1 MSQLVIKNARSSKTR
16 GESLLTIGKSF
27 NFITQSLKT
36 KFIDS
41 FESDLDSNP
50 LYLFY
55 GRANTWDSPA
65 DTYEADSPPQP
76 SNAIQTDIDARRDML
91 AAKKILASDTSVGFR
106 KVAWKSNT
114 IYDQYNTKI
123 DQTIDG
129 NNNYYI
135 VQDNPNV
142 INYGAVYKC
151 LDNNGGSVS
160 IYKPYQYIKPGV
172 NPEILKDGYKWKYM
186 FTIPG
191 SDLSKFNT
199 NQSPNDNFVPIS
211 LDTSFKAPS
220 GTIDRIDIDSPG
232 FGYKPT
238 IEHGK
243 YYGVY
248 DSPVVPIFVEG
259 DGIEIDS
266 AKLKI
271 SSVNAG
277 TITSFELDEPSEIK
291 YGSREDRY
299 TILANEKYNNWV
311 PVKFIEDLESI
322 TFDNASTITTGGRSF
337 AYGLAKIGNNGKI
350 DWKSKDSPGVIII
363 DGGSNYATGQ
373 SVRVVQSSCIPFGV
387 GYHDSPTALSGAASL
402 AKISNGIKK
411 IIIES
416 VGQNYAN
423 ATLIPIHSAADS
435 NGPAQFKATP
445 QIAPLKGH
453 GGDPKLEL
461 AANAIFINS
470 RILGRQGNVATSAD
484 DFPSVNDFRQVG
496 LIQNAKDLRGQKISA
511 ETVSAKYMMRV
522 DDVDNSIDTLQKTGD
537 AVSKDLLIQGVSSR
551 AQGRIVDI
559 FSGPGVE
566 KEIRYVQIGTRRFL
580 ENEYII
586 YKGLSNPIKIKS
598 KDLGGIREPE
608 IDVYTGNILYI
619 NNNSKIERDENQTET
634 INFLITF

>member
-1 MSQLVIKNARSSKTR
+1 MENI
-16 GESLLTIGKSF
+16 
-27 NFITQSLKT
+27 
-36 KFIDS
+36 
-41 FESDLDSNP
+41 
-50 LYLFY
+50 
-55 GRANTWDSPA
+55 
-65 DTYEADSPPQP
+65 
-76 SNAIQTDIDARRDML
+76 
-91 AAKKILASDTSVGFR
+91 
-106 KVAWKSNT
+106 
-114 IYDQYNTKI
+114 
-123 DQTIDG
+123 
-129 NNNYYI
+129 
-135 VQDNPNV
+135 
-142 INYGAVYKC
+142 
-151 LDNNGGSVS
+151 
-160 IYKPYQYIKPGV
+160 
-172 NPEILKDGYKWKYM
+172 
-186 FTIPG
+186 
-191 SDLSKFNT
+191 
-199 NQSPNDNFVPIS
+199 
-211 LDTSFKAPS
+211 
-220 GTIDRIDIDSPG
+220 
-232 FGYKPT
+232 
-238 IEHGK
+238 
-243 YYGVY
+243 
-248 DSPVVPIFVEG
+248 
-259 DGIEIDS
+259 
-266 AKLKI
+266 
-271 SSVNAG
+271 
-277 TITSFELDEPSEIK
+277 
-291 YGSREDRY
+291 
-299 TILANEKYNNWV
+299 KYNNWV
-311 PVKFIEDLESI
+311 PVKFVEDLSSI
-322 TFDNASTITTGGRSF
+322 TFESELTTTSDRSF

-580 ENEYII
+580 EREYII

-598 KDLGGIREPE
+598 KDDGGIREPE